1 MNIFAAAFLLIFAQG
16 AFTLIMHW
24 IWGEEESTDDWI
36 KYWLADQYG
45 TAFGTAKSL
54 DGRLNQSSLHAF
66 LRHQRHTQ
74 HE

>member
-36 KYWLADQYG
+36 KYWLGLAG
-45 TAFGTAKSL
+45 LAL
-54 DGRLNQSSLHAF
+54 F
-66 LRHQRHTQ
+66 LALLKAWMGG
-74 HE
+74 

>member
-36 KYWLADQYG
+36 KYWLWLTG
-45 TAFGTAKSL
+45 TALLLALLKAWMG
-54 DGRLNQSSLHAF
+54 N
-66 LRHQRHTQ
+66 
-74 HE
+74 